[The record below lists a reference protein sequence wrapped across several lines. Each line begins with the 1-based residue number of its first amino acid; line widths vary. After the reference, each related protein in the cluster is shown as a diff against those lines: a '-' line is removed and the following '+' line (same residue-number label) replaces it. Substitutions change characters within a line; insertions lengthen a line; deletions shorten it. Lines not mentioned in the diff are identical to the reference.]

1 MIEPEMKKI
10 KTMPNPKII
19 MILLLSLFALTF
31 LGWQFITKQ
40 YLPVAPNDNSLVE
53 VRIPENSS
61 GHEVAALLYKNGLIR
76 NDKVFLSY
84 CSQKGMD
91 KQLKAGLYTFSRSQS
106 LPELA
111 LQISQGKVK
120 SPSFTIPE
128 GYTVRQIGELLVKK
142 QICTEQQW
150 QEALRVDYK
159 YEFLPPGQTS
169 NEYRLEGFLF
179 PDTYTIGEKTSA
191 QEIINMMLDNFATVW
206 NKEYAGQ
213 VSTNKLNIR
222 NVMIIASLIEREAR
236 IPEERKKISG
246 VIYNRLQKGMPLQ
259 IDATVLY
266 SLGEHRE
273 TVTYK
278 DLEINSPYNT
288 YKYVGLP
295 PGPIASPGRAAI
307 DAAINPE
314 QHSYYYY
321 VAKGDKSHYFS
332 STYAEHLNAK
342 KKYGL

>member
-1 MIEPEMKKI
+1 MKKMKPTI
-10 KTMPNPKII
+10 NPKII
-19 MILLLSLFALTF
+19 LILLVTLFSLTF
-31 LGWQFITKQ
+31 FGWKYITNQ
-40 YLPVAPNDNSLVE
+40 YLPVAPNDNSIIE
-53 VRIPENSS
+53 VRIPENST
-61 GHEVAALLYKNGLIR
+61 GHEVAELLYKNGLIR
-76 NDKVFLSY
+76 NDKLFLSY
-84 CSQKGMD
+84 CSQKGLD
-91 KQLKAGLYTFSRSQS
+91 KQLKAGLYAFSRSQS

-142 QICTEQQW
+142 QICTQQQW
-150 QEALRVDYK
+150 QEALRVNYS
-159 YEFLPPGQTS
+159 YEFLATGQLGDES
-169 NEYRLEGFLF
+169 RLEGFLF

-191 QEIINMMLDNFATVW
+191 QEIINMMLSNFAAVW

-213 VSTNKLNIR
+213 ASTMKLTTR
-222 NVMIIASLIEREAR
+222 NVIVIASLIEREAR

-288 YKYVGLP
+288 YRNVGLP

-321 VAKGDKSHYFS
+321 VAKGDNSHYFS

>member
-10 KTMPNPKII
+10 NSIINPKI
-19 MILLLSLFALTF
+19 MLILLVSLFALSF

-40 YLPVAPNDNSLVE
+40 YLPIAPNDNNLIE

-84 CSQKGMD
+84 CRQKGMD
-91 KQLKAGLYTFSRSQS
+91 KQLKAGQYTFSRSQS

-128 GYTVRQIGELLVKK
+128 GYTVRQIGELLVNK
-142 QICTEQQW
+142 QICTQQQW
-150 QEALRVDYK
+150 QEALQVDYN
-159 YEFLPPGQTS
+159 YEFLATGQPGDES
-169 NEYRLEGFLF
+169 RLEGYLF
-179 PDTYTIGEKTSA
+179 PDTYAIGEKTSA
-191 QEIINMMLDNFATVW
+191 QEIITMMLDNFAAVW
-206 NKEYAGQ
+206 NKEYAAQ
-213 VSTNKLNIR
+213 VSTKKLSTRNI
-222 NVMIIASLIEREAR
+222 MIIASLIEREAQ

-288 YKYVGLP
+288 YKNVGLP

-332 STYAEHLNAK
+332 STYTEHLNAK